1 MKNLNT
7 SRQLF
12 ITEFYVGLVLITF
25 YFFQSFTQ
33 FSDSFFNT
41 FQSGNVYLQIS
52 GFILS
57 GAILQQ
63 WLLSSSQNAAL
74 KAKRRIRHQQVG
86 LLLPI
91 LLLVHSTHIGY
102 GYQVLLVA
110 FFIIAFLSG
119 LLNPKFTNSKN
130 PRYYAIWNLVHVSC
144 SSGLIIMLIFHIYIV
159 YAYH

>member
-7 SRQLF
+7 TRLAF
-12 ITEFYVGLVLITF
+12 ITEFYIGLVLIAF

-33 FSDSFFNT
+33 LSDSFAQT
-41 FQSGNVYLQIS
+41 FQSGNLYLQIS
-52 GFILS
+52 GFILAA
-57 GAILQQ
+57 AILQQ
-63 WLLSSSQNAAL
+63 WLLPATQNTLL
-74 KAKRRIRHQQVG
+74 KTKRRLRHQQVG
-86 LLLPI
+86 LILP
-91 LLLVHSTHIGY
+91 LLLLFHSTHIGY

-119 LLNPKFTNSKN
+119 LLNPKFTNTKN
-130 PRYYAIWNLVHVSC
+130 PRYFAVWNLVHVSC